1 MEKKYMIFYYD
12 VDEEG
17 IPVLSLD
24 MLQDVTNSLVE
35 LFKDKNIDCII
46 LPNCVHHS
54 NEKTREEVK
63 SFLISYLNKILAL
76 ERKEAESMTKEEAKK
91 EVIEY
96 LQEADKCISEDEEY
110 IRGWK
115 CAMTVALEILEKL
128 D

>member
-17 IPVLSLD
+17 FPILSYD
-24 MLQDVTNSLVE
+24 TLQDVTNSLVKI
-35 LFKDKNIDCII
+35 FKDKNIDCII

-76 ERKEAESMTKEEAKK
+76 ERG
-91 EVIEY
+91 
-96 LQEADKCISEDEEY
+96 ED
-110 IRGWK
+110 I
-115 CAMTVALEILEKL
+115 
-128 D
+128 

>member
-17 IPVLSLD
+17 FPILSYD
-24 MLQDVTNSLVE
+24 TLQDVTDSLVKI
-35 LFKDKNIDCII
+35 FKDKNIDCII

-76 ERKEAESMTKEEAKK
+76 ERG
-91 EVIEY
+91 
-96 LQEADKCISEDEEY
+96 ED
-110 IRGWK
+110 I
-115 CAMTVALEILEKL
+115 
-128 D
+128 

>member
-17 IPVLSLD
+17 NSVLSLD

-54 NEKTREEVK
+54 NEKTKEEVK
-63 SFLISYLNKILAL
+63 NFLISYLNKILAS
-76 ERKEAESMTKEEAKK
+76 ERG
-91 EVIEY
+91 
-96 LQEADKCISEDEEY
+96 ED
-110 IRGWK
+110 I
-115 CAMTVALEILEKL
+115 
-128 D
+128 

>member
-17 IPVLSLD
+17 NSILSLD

-63 SFLISYLNKILAL
+63 SFLISYLNEILAS
-76 ERKEAESMTKEEAKK
+76 ERG
-91 EVIEY
+91 
-96 LQEADKCISEDEEY
+96 ED
-110 IRGWK
+110 I
-115 CAMTVALEILEKL
+115 
-128 D
+128 

>member
-17 IPVLSLD
+17 FPIPSYD
-24 MLQDVTNSLVE
+24 TLQDVTDSLVKI
-35 LFKDKNIDCII
+35 FKDKNIDCII

-76 ERKEAESMTKEEAKK
+76 ERG
-91 EVIEY
+91 
-96 LQEADKCISEDEEY
+96 ED
-110 IRGWK
+110 I
-115 CAMTVALEILEKL
+115 
-128 D
+128 